1 MSKPLHPQN
10 ILFIFKFI
18 ILLNMDKK
26 ILFSLENFIEIF
38 SKDDFNA
45 VKQIDIYEKNPTLF
59 FVDNKDNFL
68 FKNNALNK
76 IFTDKHTIK
85 NLIINENDEYS
96 IYYKDKDI
104 LPHIKI
110 LNLKDINNSNK
121 EAVFIQKFHDIKK
134 YFANSNEERI
144 KSFNETTNK
153 YKYALRKILFN
164 SLSQYILNINNSIK
178 QLNELKRKIDINN
191 FFLSEKDILEK
202 IDNFHSANDNL
213 IINSVINIYE
223 IINDL
228 KIKFDFFIK
237 SNDQSLDFLGD
248 TKIKHVEESIKINKI
263 ISSKG
268 EQYLINKLQ
277 IRDHLKNLDFLIDSK
292 NKYIK
297 RRNNT
302 YFNYLINWY
311 KSNIAN
317 KKYILKKIK
326 RKTSAYLLTYK
337 ELAINSHIYKLI
349 QKNRKAFL
357 SFNSV
362 NLKKFKK
369 ELDFQSKLFIANNLN
384 SNKFNKLNN
393 FENKINKI
401 IKKQFAINFEQYRNS
416 NYEILNDFNSRINEN
431 KNAINKLKKE
441 KILTDPY
448 PLSKNVVYA
457 LNEQLKIL
465 KSEYDWKNKNIAKSY
480 YAKLKYNPWLA
491 NSIDPFKNSYLEILN
506 KYKILCIKTE
516 EKFGLHSPV
525 TKAFTTK
532 YNYYSSFMFFFNLL
546 VKIKNFI
553 ILKNK
558 LTNVDVGNFLSFSN
572 LIDILRETDVDIRKI
587 LQYNSFVSFKDNLKI
602 NLLSILI
609 TNPKLIF
616 IVDDFN
622 NSNLKEKIEFLNDI
636 NKLMLKE
643 NRSFVFITHNKNFI
657 DNTIF
662 NNIYLFNKNRL
673 LEYGNINKII
683 NESFY
688 KFREVEDSQSYFL
701 ANNTLLNDY
710 LFTDNFILENEHNAI
725 TSASDILNWYN
736 HNTPIDTVSISYST
750 EDEIENEIKNK
761 TALVNP
767 LDNLEFFIADF
778 TNKHT
783 KESNIK

>member
-1 MSKPLHPQN
+1 
-10 ILFIFKFI
+10 
-18 ILLNMDKK
+18 MDKK

>member
-1 MSKPLHPQN
+1 
-10 ILFIFKFI
+10 
-18 ILLNMDKK
+18 MDKK

-178 QLNELKRKIDINN
+178 QLNELKCKIDINN

-362 NLKKFKK
+362 NLRKFKK

-491 NSIDPFKNSYLEILN
+491 NSIDTFKNSYLEILN

-532 YNYYSSFMFFFNLL
+532 YNYYSYFMFFFNLL

-622 NSNLKEKIEFLNDI
+622 NSNLKEKIEFLSDM
-636 NKLMLKE
+636 NKLMLKK

-657 DNTIF
+657 DNTMF

-761 TALVNP
+761 TALVNH

>member
-1 MSKPLHPQN
+1 
-10 ILFIFKFI
+10 
-18 ILLNMDKK
+18 MDKK

-337 ELAINSHIYKLI
+337 ELAINSHIYRLI

-362 NLKKFKK
+362 NLRKFKK

-401 IKKQFAINFEQYRNS
+401 MKKQFAINFEQYRNS

-491 NSIDPFKNSYLEILN
+491 NSIDTFKNSYLEILN

-622 NSNLKEKIEFLNDI
+622 NSNLKEKIEFLSDM

-657 DNTIF
+657 DNTMF

-683 NESFY
+683 NKSFY

-767 LDNLEFFIADF
+767 LDNLEFFISDF